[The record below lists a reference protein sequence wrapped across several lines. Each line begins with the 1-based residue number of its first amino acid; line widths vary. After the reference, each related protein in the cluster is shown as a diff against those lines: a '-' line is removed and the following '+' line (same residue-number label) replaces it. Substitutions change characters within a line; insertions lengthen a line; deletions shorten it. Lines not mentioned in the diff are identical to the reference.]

1 MELRALVNLILFVI
15 ITLLFVFSN
24 RLRKKIEPPL
34 EKKPQPE
41 EPESEVKEVFKIF
54 GFPLPEE
61 PSEAKE
67 PRKPEAEIVATPP
80 VRREALEKPVLKKEP
95 LVKEKGEG
103 IVKKE
108 ETVLSG
114 DKLQEG
120 IILSAILGPPRA
132 RIFWRGGRTR
142 RQPG

>member
-1 MELRALVNLILFVI
+1 MELRALANLILFVI

-24 RLRKKIEPPL
+24 RLRKKIAPPL

-41 EPESEVKEVFKIF
+41 EPESELKEVFKIF

-61 PSEAKE
+61 PTEAKE
-67 PRKPEAEIVATPP
+67 PTRPEPEIVATPA
-80 VRREALEKPVLKKEP
+80 VRREDLEKPVLEKEP
-95 LVKEKGEG
+95 LVKKKEEG

-108 ETVLSG
+108 ETLLSG
-114 DKLQEG
+114 NKLQEG
-120 IILSAILGPPRA
+120 IILSTILGPPRA